1 MVKDREK
8 RRVCFLVNPLAGIGG
23 PLALKGSDGEAGLE
37 ALRRG
42 ARLVAPERARV
53 FLRSLPPAARRR
65 VLFLTAGGLMG
76 LEEARAEGVEAR
88 VVYEPRGWPT
98 TPLDTVEAVRAC
110 VGEGAELVVFVGG
123 DGTARDVV
131 RGLAEAGAAELPVL
145 GVPGGVKMYSSVFA
159 SSPAA
164 AAAALAE
171 WLEGRASRCRA
182 EVMDIDEEAFR
193 RGVLRVRL
201 YGYAYTLCSGYM
213 VGSSKQV
220 LTGYDEEENK
230 HAIARYVA
238 ENMEECTLY
247 VLGPGTTVKAVAEE
261 LGVPKTELGVDVV
274 HNGHVVALDVDEE
287 TLYRLVAEHRRRGG
301 RVRIVVS
308 PIGGQG
314 FILGRGNQQISP
326 RVLRAAGGKE
336 ALIVL
341 ATEAKLAST
350 GRRLRVDTGDEELDR
365 MLSGYIRVVT
375 DYGVE
380 EVVPVEAYTSATG
393 GHGSAGKR
401 EWLSG
406 AGAARAGEGS

>member
-1 MVKDREK
+1 MAGSDG
-8 RRVCFLVNPLAGIGG
+8 RRRICFVVNPLAGVGG
-23 PLALKGSDGEAGLE
+23 PLALKGSDGEAGLK
-37 ALRRG
+37 ALQRG
-42 ARLVAPERARV
+42 ARLVAPGRARV

-65 VLFLTAGGLMG
+65 ILFLTAGGLMG
-76 LEEARAEGVEAR
+76 SEEARAEGVEAR
-88 VVYEPRGWPT
+88 VVYEPVAWPT
-98 TPLDTVEAVRAC
+98 SPADTVEAVKAC
-110 VGEGAELVVFVGG
+110 AKEGAELVVFVGG

-131 RGLAEAGAAELPVL
+131 RALGEAGADETPVL

-230 HAIARYVA
+230 RAIARYVV

-274 HNGHVVALDVDEE
+274 HNGRVVALDVDEE
-287 TLYRLVAEHRRRGG
+287 ELYRLVEEHRRRGG
-301 RVRIVVS
+301 RVRIIVS

-326 RVLRAAGGKE
+326 RVIRAAGGRE
-336 ALIVL
+336 ALLVL

-365 MLSGYIRVVT
+365 ELSGYIRVVT

-380 EVVPVEAYTSATG
+380 EIVPVEAYTSA
-393 GHGSAGKR
+393 
-401 EWLSG
+401 
-406 AGAARAGEGS
+406 AGEQPRRGRGSVG